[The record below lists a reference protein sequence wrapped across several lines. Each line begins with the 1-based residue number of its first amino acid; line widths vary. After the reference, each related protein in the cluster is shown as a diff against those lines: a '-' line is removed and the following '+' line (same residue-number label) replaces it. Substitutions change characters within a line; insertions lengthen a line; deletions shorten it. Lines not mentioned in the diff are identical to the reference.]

1 MTSLYFEE
9 LLERYSDELDDLR
22 WDSAGV
28 DILNKRLKEKRGA
41 FADLVPMMLHAP
53 EMVACALHGAFRFS
67 DAAELD
73 AASQSEPGEPEFPGW
88 DVLQES
94 LETASWAKPLIAICL
109 EQDGGD
115 EFLATTAVLE
125 WLLSRNAPVRRDAPQ
140 AVEDDEDDDSQDLGE
155 AGEGWLSEQGFD
167 DLNR

>member
-1 MTSLYFEE
+1 MTSLYFED

-28 DILNKRLKEKRGA
+28 DILNKRLKEKRSA

-53 EMVACALHGAFRFS
+53 EMVACALHGAFRFG
-67 DAAELD
+67 DAGDLD
-73 AASQSEPGEPEFPGW
+73 MASQSEPGEPEFPAW
-88 DVLQES
+88 DALQES
-94 LETASWAKPLIAICL
+94 LETAAWAKPLIAVCL

-115 EFLATTAVLE
+115 EFLTSTAVLE
-125 WLLSRNAPVRRDAPQ
+125 WLMSRNAPVRRAPQ
-140 AVEDDEDDDSQDLGE
+140 AIDSDEDDDNQDLGE
-155 AGEGWLSEQGFD
+155 AGEDWLSQQGFD

>member
-1 MTSLYFEE
+1 MTSLYFED
-9 LLERYSDELDDLR
+9 LLGRYSDELDDLR

-28 DILNKRLKEKRGA
+28 DILNKRLKEKRSA
-41 FADLVPMMLHAP
+41 FRELAPMMLHAP

-94 LETASWAKPLIAICL
+94 LEIAAWARPLVDICL
-109 EQDGGD
+109 DEDGGE

-140 AVEDDEDDDSQDLGE
+140 AVEDDEDDDAQDLGE
-155 AGEGWLSEQGFD
+155 AGEEWLSTQGFD
-167 DLNR
+167 ELNR

>member
-1 MTSLYFEE
+1 MTSLYFED

-28 DILNKRLKEKRGA
+28 DILNKRLKEKRSA

-53 EMVACALHGAFRFS
+53 EMVACALHGAFRFG
-67 DAAELD
+67 DAGDLD
-73 AASQSEPGEPEFPGW
+73 MASQSEPGEPEFPAW
-88 DVLQES
+88 DALQES
-94 LETASWAKPLIAICL
+94 LETAAWAKPLIAVCL

-115 EFLATTAVLE
+115 AFLTSTAVLE
-125 WLLSRNAPVRRDAPQ
+125 WLMSRNAPVRRAPQ
-140 AVEDDEDDDSQDLGE
+140 AIDSDEDDDNQDLGE
-155 AGEGWLSEQGFD
+155 AGEDWLSQQGFD